1 MGRVREQA
9 VNDRLHVSDHA
20 RARPALEPKS
30 ISERVALLEVQ
41 VAALLRRVRELE
53 GGEDS
58 RG

>member
-1 MGRVREQA
+1 M
-9 VNDRLHVSDHA
+9 NDRLHVSDQA
-20 RARPALEPKS
+20 RPRPALEPKS
-30 ISERVALLEVQ
+30 ISERVAMLEVQ